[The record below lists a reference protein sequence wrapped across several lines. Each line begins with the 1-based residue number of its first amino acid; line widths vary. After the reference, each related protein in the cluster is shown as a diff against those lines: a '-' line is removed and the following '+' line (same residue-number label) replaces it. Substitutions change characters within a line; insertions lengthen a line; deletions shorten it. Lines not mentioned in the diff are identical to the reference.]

1 MKVQPL
7 NLDKVGGENLVD
19 HIVDHLLE
27 VHFTKSET
35 NKRLECPWCVEEKK
49 LPFRTAKHVKLR
61 AHLDRDHKFKC
72 EKCPR
77 DGLTSDKVVSHL
89 STCQGTVIYFTTK
102 FEPREE
108 LGESILALVQ
118 HFL

>member
-102 FEPREE
+102 FEPRKE
-108 LGESILALVQ
+108 
-118 HFL
+118 